1 MKRKYNLIVYSI
13 IWAIAITYLLLSLYH
28 NMGNARIINYTGIT
42 RGATQKLVKQEMNG
56 YKNEELLEY
65 LDGILI
71 ELKTGK
77 GNNNLMRNSN
87 PDFQNQLKV
96 MQKQWDTI
104 KSEIENVRKGAPK
117 ETLYKLSEEYFD
129 MTNKAVSIVEKDT
142 THKVQNVMFTLFG
155 YLLISLGFMYLWN
168 RLSRKA
174 VHDATYIDS
183 LTSLHNLAGFETHFE
198 EILKKAHDNVYVL
211 IEMDIN
217 NFKYFNDVY
226 GYDMGN
232 DILKT
237 IANYLT
243 SITRENEE
251 CARIGSNNF
260 LLLVQKD
267 HPLFNHF
274 RDKVNHE
281 VSSKLQLGERIHFAT
296 GAYFVKKEEGITE
309 NMDKANIALK
319 ASKNQGGDHV
329 VWYDEKLTQLIQQQ
343 NSLVNQMHTS
353 LEKEEFKLYLQPKFN
368 IHNLKIISA
377 EALVRWIQNDKIIM
391 PQEFIPLFEK
401 NGYIVD
407 LDFYML
413 KQTCKFIDECCKR
426 DENYNIPISVNFS
439 RVTLL
444 HNTFLENFLSIVEEY
459 NVKPHLLEVEI
470 TESAFNDIGETAM
483 NILNILKDK
492 NFSLSMDDFG
502 AGYSSL
508 SLLINMPINTL
519 KIDKSFLQEGSHN
532 PKTQKILSS
541 LVEMAH
547 KLDLQAIC
555 EGVETRDDVSFL
567 NSIHCDFGQGYY
579 FSRPISK
586 DNFTEEYLLNS

>member
-1 MKRKYNLIVYSI
+1 MKRKYNIIIYSI
-13 IWAIAITYLLLSLYH
+13 IWAIAIIYLLLSLYH

-42 RGATQKLVKQEMNG
+42 RGATQRLVKVELNG
-56 YKNEELLEY
+56 YKNEKLLQY

-71 ELKTGK
+71 ELQTGK
-77 GNNNLMRNSN
+77 GNNNLERNGN
-87 PDFQNQLKV
+87 AEFQMQLKK
-96 MQKQWDTI
+96 MQKQWDII
-104 KSEIENVRKGAPK
+104 KAEITNVRNGGSKDALF
-117 ETLYKLSEEYFD
+117 ELSEDYFE
-129 MTNKAVSIVEKDT
+129 MTNKAVSIVEKDST
-142 THKVQNVMFTLFG
+142 NKVQNVMSTLFV

-183 LTSLHNLAGFETHFE
+183 LTSVHNLAGFEIHFE
-198 EILKKAHDNVYVL
+198 EILKKANNNLYVL

-232 DILKT
+232 TILKT
-237 IANYLT
+237 IAAYLK
-243 SITRENEE
+243 SITRDNET
-251 CARIGSNNF
+251 CGRIGSNSF

-267 HPLFNHF
+267 HPLFHHF

-296 GAYFVKKEEGITE
+296 GAYFVNQEEGITE

-319 ASKNQGGDHV
+319 ASKSQGGDHV
-329 VWYDEKLTQLIQQQ
+329 VWYDEKLTQLIQKQ
-343 NSLVNQMHTS
+343 NALINQMHAS

-377 EALVRWIQNDKIIM
+377 EALVRWIQGDTIIM
-391 PQEFIPLFEK
+391 PQQFIPLFEK

-413 KQTCKFIDECCKR
+413 KQTCIFINECCER
-426 DENYNIPISVNFS
+426 DKNYNVPISVNFS

-444 HNTFLENFLSIVEEY
+444 HNTFLENFISIVEEY
-459 NVKPHLLEVEI
+459 NVKPHLLELEI
-470 TESAFNDIGETAM
+470 TESAFNDIGENAM
-483 NILNILKDK
+483 HILNLLKEK

-508 SLLINMPINTL
+508 SLLISIPINTL
-519 KIDKSFLQEGSHN
+519 KLDKSFLKEGSHN
-532 PKTQKILSS
+532 PKTKKILSS

-547 KLDLQAIC
+547 KLGLQAIC
-555 EGVETRDDVSFL
+555 EGVETSDDVSLL

-579 FSRPISK
+579 FSRPIFK
-586 DNFTEEYLLNS
+586 NDFIEKYLLNS